1 MTVFAGHNGVVQLRR
16 NTQNAKLS
24 TNLQPDDINIAL
36 NRFSFD
42 GAEDELLTGDTV
54 TISTEDTRGLLF
66 LPTSFWS
73 WTTTAV
79 PLNKATF
86 FVNVN
91 AVGGIRVFRGFNDA
105 VNNVRANEVSLA
117 SFSGAP
123 LLVSLSVTS
132 TNFYTVGKVTGY
144 TLNTEREAVETTVLS
159 DKFKQQYSAGLISGN
174 GSIDALFSCDA
185 ADLEETPLLMLQIIQ
200 RIETGSAFESSLYLT
215 TKSAYGSSLDV
226 WYQFKAVV
234 TRSGVEVSADGII
247 TCAIDFLTTGE
258 VKLQVGSAPGSALQ
272 QEDGSKLNLGEYTLG
287 ALLQKVED

>member
-1 MTVFAGHNGVVQLRR
+1 
-16 NTQNAKLS
+16 
-24 TNLQPDDINIAL
+24 
-36 NRFSFD
+36 
-42 GAEDELLTGDTV
+42 
-54 TISTEDTRGLLF
+54 
-66 LPTSFWS
+66 
-73 WTTTAV
+73 
-79 PLNKATF
+79 LNKATF

-117 SFSGAP
+117 SFSGEP
-123 LLVSLSVTS
+123 LLISLSVTS

-287 ALLQKVED
+287 ELLQKVED